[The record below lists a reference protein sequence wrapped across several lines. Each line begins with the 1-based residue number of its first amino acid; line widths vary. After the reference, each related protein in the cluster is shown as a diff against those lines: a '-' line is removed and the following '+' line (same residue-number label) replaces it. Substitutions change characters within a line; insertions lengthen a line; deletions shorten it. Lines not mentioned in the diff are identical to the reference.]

1 MASLGNKVQG
11 ENVDDGSMA
20 EVNTSVA
27 DPLSNISSLP
37 IRPSAT
43 ASNTPTIN
51 IDLLLSPPTHCFT
64 RESAPIITLKLTL
77 LSTPSSSSG
86 PITLYT
92 EKTPLDIRY
101 TLSHR
106 GFTIRDLSTESQEL
120 VNTTF
125 VGNAQRMACPRLR
138 VRGCREEPYFIT
150 LYPYAQHLSHP
161 SPSPSTNTFSSPSPT
176 PISTSTPEAPQQP
189 TTIELSYTFGRHIFR
204 PQPWSIVQL
213 GREIDEA
220 GNPRNIR
227 RSRSVTG
234 VDGLEPGHEY
244 EVGMDVE
251 ALRKSVMWAPV
262 PKEDILLERGYRG
275 PGMNLLDYAWIR
287 DRPLDFRVGTVRLRV
302 LEEEEEEEEDGPVTA
317 GVSQ

>member
-150 LYPYAQHLSHP
+150 LYPSAPPLSH
-161 SPSPSTNTFSSPSPT
+161 SSPCPT
-176 PISTSTPEAPQQP
+176 PTSTSEAPQQT

-302 LEEEEEEEEDGPVTA
+302 LEEEEEEDGPVTS